1 VTSVLSYEYDLFG
14 GNYIWVYGY
23 IGIWVHG
30 YMGVWVYG
38 YMGIW
43 VYGYMG
49 IWVSS
54 MATWVGSQGR
64 QRSHT
69 IIAPRV
75 YRYSQLLWNPKP

>member
-23 IGIWVHG
+23 MGIWIYG
-30 YMGVWVYG
+30 CMGIWVYG

-49 IWVSS
+49 VIDGD
-54 MATWVGSQGR
+54 VGWKPGQTTF
-64 QRSHT
+64 SHHHRPPSVPVLT
-69 IIAPRV
+69 A
-75 YRYSQLLWNPKP
+75 SLES